1 MKSNY
6 KCLGDFIKPIKV
18 RNSELK
24 ANDLQGIN
32 VNKHF
37 MPSVANIVG
46 TDLSNYKLVQKNQFA
61 CNRMHVG
68 RDYRIPIAVSESDEP
83 FMVSPAYDVFEI
95 KNPKELLPEYLM
107 MWFSRKE
114 FDRNAW
120 FYTDADVRGGLPW
133 NSFCEMQ
140 LPIPHI
146 DKQKEIVKEYNTLQN
161 RIQLNEQLIQKL
173 EETAQAIYREWF
185 VEFEFPDE
193 NGKPYKRNGGKMVWN
208 EELGKEIP
216 EGWEV
221 KKLEELTN
229 QICVAFV
236 GSVYEDYCN
245 KEVGVPMLRTTNI
258 TENGISYDD
267 LKYVTKE
274 FHQRNKKSQ
283 LSKGDLL
290 VARHGSNGMPVI
302 YDENFEANSLNVIII
317 KPNQKLMSSNLIY
330 NFLTSDYAKDY
341 ILGSVGGSVQEVL
354 NTKKIADLKII
365 FPADLSV
372 INSLSLVLEI
382 IGNSKSV
389 YRKQLRR
396 LVELKDLL
404 LSRLASIK

>member
-1 MKSNY
+1 
-6 KCLGDFIKPIKV
+6 
-18 RNSELK
+18 
-24 ANDLQGIN
+24 
-32 VNKHF
+32 
-37 MPSVANIVG
+37 
-46 TDLSNYKLVQKNQFA
+46 
-61 CNRMHVG
+61 
-68 RDYRIPIAVSESDEP
+68 
-83 FMVSPAYDVFEI
+83 
-95 KNPKELLPEYLM
+95 
-107 MWFSRKE
+107 
-114 FDRNAW
+114 
-120 FYTDADVRGGLPW
+120 
-133 NSFCEMQ
+133 
-140 LPIPHI
+140 
-146 DKQKEIVKEYNTLQN
+146 
-161 RIQLNEQLIQKL
+161 
-173 EETAQAIYREWF
+173 
-185 VEFEFPDE
+185 
-193 NGKPYKRNGGKMVWN
+193 
-208 EELGKEIP
+208 
-216 EGWEV
+216 
-221 KKLEELTN
+221 
-229 QICVAFV
+229 V